1 MLTFFGKYAGQ
12 MAFSLIGTVLGA
24 LIVTK
29 LGLYSPFAQAP
40 QTAPAIDTP
49 AVASEPAV
57 RRIEDSHQAIRER
70 LDANQAEANR
80 IAEAERRAKADAEAA
95 ARAEEA
101 RARAALAAQER
112 AREERARKVAA
123 AKREI
128 SPTPVVANTQ
138 PAVAAAP
145 IAPPV
150 SIVPPPPEPV
160 LKRGNPFVDFA
171 DTVKSTAGKMRD
183 KVVETLRLDR
193 IFRKPSGDDADS
205 ASGVNPGTQQRF
217 SGRLDL

>member
-40 QTAPAIDTP
+40 QTAPAIETP
-49 AVASEPAV
+49 AAASEPAV

-112 AREERARKVAA
+112 AREERAKKAA
-123 AKREI
+123 LAKREMT
-128 SPTPVVANTQ
+128 PTPVVANTPPVQ
-138 PAVAAAP
+138 ATGPV
-145 IAPPV
+145 APPV
-150 SIVPPPPEPV
+150 SIAPPPAPAPE
-160 LKRGNPFVDFA
+160 LTRGNPFVDLA
-171 DTVKSTAGKMRD
+171 DTVKSTAGKMRN

-193 IFRKPSGDDADS
+193 IFRKPSADDEDTARTPNS
-205 ASGVNPGTQQRF
+205 AGQQRF
-217 SGRLDL
+217 SGLDF